1 MKVFASKRSGSSY
14 SGGLVIVAANNKYEA
29 AGAVALDSNITTDE
43 YKEFYE
49 LPNLT
54 ADVDEPQVID
64 EDGYTE

>member
-1 MKVFASKRSGSSY
+1 MKVFASKRDSSY
-14 SGGLVIVAANNKYEA
+14 GGGLIIVAANNKFEA
-29 AGAVALDSNITTDE
+29 AGVVVLDSNIITDE
-43 YKEFYE
+43 YREWYE